1 MKTKLIVSAING
13 IASKIGGEGQDRN
26 NKKGI
31 VVTLISIL
39 SFLLF
44 LIVVIISIILLPLR
58 AIKDVTLI
66 AFKNDNTSKII
77 KYIETP
83 FYDGYDN
90 EFVYPIKE
98 INRIYKVSDNKFIIK
113 INDKKDK
120 IEIAAISDGEVID
133 IYKNIYNEETT
144 LTVRYSGEW
153 VEEVETEIEAPNET
167 EEKENKDSEG
177 NEEKDENK
185 DSEGNEKK
193 DENKEINPEND
204 NTSSDD
210 KEESNGKHTETIIEY
225 VTHYYDF
232 DITYIGK
239 LKCYINNESEVL
251 QGQFIAEASDKNV
264 NCIINNN

>member
-90 EFVYPIKE
+90 EFVYPIEE
-98 INRIYKVSDNKFIIK
+98 INRIYKLSDNKFIIK

-153 VEEVETEIEAPNET
+153 VEEVETKIEVPNET

-177 NEEKDENK
+177 NEGKE
-185 DSEGNEKK
+185 
-193 DENKEINPEND
+193 ENKEINPEND
-204 NTSSDD
+204 NTSSND
-210 KEESNGKHTETIIEY
+210 KEESNGTHTETIIEY

-239 LKCYINNESEVL
+239 LKCYISNESEVL
-251 QGQFIAEASDKNV
+251 QGQFIAEASDKSV